1 MTITDSRA
9 PVETA
14 TRPDEPATIGFG
26 LPARVGGHV
35 YRFSYTD
42 WAWLAP
48 ILVLQAGLAVRVNG
62 PVATDEATYLVAGH
76 QLIAHLLHGT
86 YAQNYGTYFS
96 GVPGLYPVLAAGI
109 DDVLGITGVRLLSLA
124 CMLVT
129 NVCLF
134 RVTRRLFGPRAAIF
148 ASFVLAVSSGAT
160 FLAWYATFDALSLML
175 LALATTMAV
184 ESAQRSQLW
193 VAAAIGPVLVSAV
206 AVKYVAVI
214 YVPAVLAVLAVTS
227 LRRDPWP
234 TVSRRVGLAAGT
246 TVASALV
253 AYLLTSPSDAV
264 GFFATSS
271 SGRRVLGPE
280 TTPDL
285 LRLSWSFVGPSLLLA
300 LVGLC
305 ILFARRRDRILSVL
319 LFATGVLPV
328 VTQVIIGESTSLH
341 KHTAFGLFFAAPLAG
356 YAIARALAFGRAH
369 VGTGRSAAA
378 TAPDAVSARP
388 NPLRRSL
395 VPVAI
400 IGWVTYLLGTGMSSV
415 ENMRYGWPDSD
426 AVVTA
431 LAPYISSSGNYLADN
446 PSIANY
452 AYRSRTSP
460 TQWSAPWYFERV
472 SNHQVLTGDP
482 ALLDAI
488 RHGFFN
494 VIVYR
499 PQTFTTD
506 QKALFMPAIAQNYRL
521 VSQLNYGHGQAWYL
535 WVPIR

>member
-1 MTITDSRA
+1 MTLIDARA
-9 PVETA
+9 PVDTAERLPDPETGA
-14 TRPDEPATIGFG
+14 G
-26 LPARVGGHV
+26 LPARMGGHF
-35 YRFSYTD
+35 YRFVYTD

-48 ILVLQAGLAVRVNG
+48 VLALQAGLAVRVNG
-62 PVATDEATYLVAGH
+62 SVSTDEATYLVAGH

-96 GVPGLYPVLAAGI
+96 GVPGLYPVLAAAI
-109 DDVLGITGVRLLSLA
+109 DDVLGITGVRLFSLL

-148 ASFVLAVSSGAT
+148 ACFVFAVSSGAT

-175 LALATTMAV
+175 LAVATAMAV
-184 ESAQRSQLW
+184 EAAQRSPLW
-193 VAAAIGPVLVSAV
+193 LAAAIGPVLVLAV

-214 YVPAVLAVLAVTS
+214 YVPAVLAILAVLS
-227 LRRDPWP
+227 LRRHPWS
-234 TVSRRVGLAAGT
+234 TAAQRVGLAAGT
-246 TVASALV
+246 TVAAALL
-253 AYLLTSPSDAV
+253 AYLVTAPSDRV

-271 SGRRVLGPE
+271 SGRRVLDPQ
-280 TTPDL
+280 TKLDL

-300 LVGLC
+300 LVGLG
-305 ILFARRRDRILSVL
+305 ILIMGRRDRIVSGL
-319 LFATGVLPV
+319 LLATGLLPV

-356 YAIARALAFGRAH
+356 FAVARGLAFGRAH
-369 VGTGRSAAA
+369 LGANRSATA
-378 TAPDAVSARP
+378 TATEHGPARP
-388 NPLRRSL
+388 RSLRRSL

-400 IGWVTYLLGTGMSSV
+400 IVWVTGLLGTGMSSV

-426 AVVTA
+426 AVVAA
-431 LAPYISSSGNYLADN
+431 LAPYISPSGNYLADN

-472 SNHQVLTGDP
+472 SSHHRLTGNP
-482 ALLDAI
+482 ALVDAI
-488 RHGFFN
+488 RHDFFT

-499 PQTFTTD
+499 PQTFNAE
-506 QKALFMPAIAQNYRL
+506 QKALFLPAIAEHYRL
-521 VSQLNYGHGQAWYL
+521 VSQLDYGRGQAWYV
-535 WVPIR
+535 WVPIT